1 MLLLDVRVEQIVF
14 FGMIV
19 DLFRSRAALE
29 AEIAVLRQ
37 QLNVLRRACPKKLPF
52 NSIDRLI
59 LGGACRC
66 DPLASCRISIVLAL
80 EIEVSPRS
88 TNRALRNSS
97 TDPRDEQRQPVVGSA
112 KDPW

>member
-1 MLLLDVRVEQIVF
+1 MSEWSRLF

-29 AEIAVLRQ
+29 AEIVVLRQ

-59 LGGACRC
+59 LGGADCF
-66 DPLASCRISIVLAL
+66 PLSIMHWQLSGQTL
-80 EIEVSPRS
+80 
-88 TNRALRNSS
+88 
-97 TDPRDEQRQPVVGSA
+97 
-112 KDPW
+112 

>member
-1 MLLLDVRVEQIVF
+1 MSEWSRLL

-29 AEIAVLRQ
+29 AEIVVLRQ

-59 LGGACRC
+59 LGGACRLF
-66 DPLASCRISIVLAL
+66 PIVNNALAID
-80 EIEVSPRS
+80 
-88 TNRALRNSS
+88 RALGNSS
-97 TDPRDEQRQPVVGSA
+97 ADPRDEHRQPVVGSA